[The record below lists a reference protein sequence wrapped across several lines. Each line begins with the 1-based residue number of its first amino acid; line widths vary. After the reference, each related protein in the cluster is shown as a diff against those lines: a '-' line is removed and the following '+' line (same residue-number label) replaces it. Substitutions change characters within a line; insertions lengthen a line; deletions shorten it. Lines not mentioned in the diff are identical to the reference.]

1 MMLARPS
8 GIGATRA
15 SSGHVRHRSVAARWL
30 CRSPLRLPRCRG
42 PVGRAAL
49 ASGAFR
55 VFPNSDSTFR
65 AVETVR
71 VASLLDF
78 ASSSKR
84 LAPDRSS
91 EPLRSA
97 GLFRANTASDRPA
110 SRGNC
115 SLGCLASDNP
125 RSRPLPEPTLPPA
138 PSVAPCHG
146 IDVFRSR
153 GFSPPQR
160 FTPRSRLGCIA
171 TRCRTRF
178 VAFHGDRPPA
188 DLYLPKEVVGRA
200 KVRGPLPATLFT
212 PFEDTHA
219 DHRFAGL
226 PAGADPREL
235 RLSSVPR
242 HRGRCRLAVFTTS
255 GLYSDRGAG
264 VARSP
269 LPVA

>member
-1 MMLARPS
+1 
-8 GIGATRA
+8 
-15 SSGHVRHRSVAARWL
+15 
-30 CRSPLRLPRCRG
+30 
-42 PVGRAAL
+42 VGRAAL

-71 VASLLDF
+71 VASLMDL

-97 GLFRANTASDRPA
+97 GLLRANTASTDLPLVGIVLSGASPPTTLDRVH
-110 SRGNC
+110 S
-115 SLGCLASDNP
+115 
-125 RSRPLPEPTLPPA
+125 RSR
-138 PSVAPCHG
+138 
-146 IDVFRSR
+146 
-153 GFSPPQR
+153 
-160 FTPRSRLGCIA
+160 
-171 TRCRTRF
+171 RCRLLLRSTPATGSTCSALVVFHHLSGLLRARGSGVLQPDAGRGSSCF
-178 VAFHGDRPPA
+178 TVAVLRPTEPPERGA
-188 DLYLPKEVVGRA
+188 GRA

-219 DHRFAGL
+219 DRRFASF

-242 HRGRCRLAVFTTS
+242 HRGRCRLAVFTTP

-269 LPVA
+269 LPAA